1 MGRVRSHLAS
11 RQRRRLPQARDLS
24 ERITINQVEYD
35 SDGTPTGSYSTRK
48 SNVPAR
54 LFRDTG
60 DQIFQEE
67 TLRLENVRS
76 FHIRHME
83 LGTTD
88 RVLWGDRDLEI
99 QAIIDLVPRQWLQL
113 DCRESE

>member
-1 MGRVRSHLAS
+1 MRGHLQA
-11 RQRRRLPQARDLS
+11 RQRRRIPQARDLS

-54 LFRDTG
+54 LFRATG
-60 DQIFQEE
+60 DQIFQED
-67 TLRLENVRS
+67 TLRLENIVS
-76 FHIRHME
+76 FHLRYME

-88 RVLWGDRDLEI
+88 RVLWDGNDLEI
-99 QAIIDLVPRQWLQL
+99 RAIIDLVPRQWLQL